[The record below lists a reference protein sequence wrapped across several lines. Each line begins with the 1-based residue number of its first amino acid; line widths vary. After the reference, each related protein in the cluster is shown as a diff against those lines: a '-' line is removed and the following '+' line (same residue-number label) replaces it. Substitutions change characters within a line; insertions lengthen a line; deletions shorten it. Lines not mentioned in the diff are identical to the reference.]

1 MPGSLGDTLRTVGG
15 APDAPSREDDMH
27 CSRTSAASAP
37 SLLLALF
44 LSAPPPPA
52 TAQASPEPAR
62 VHKSVRGTLQ
72 SVDRRLSSVI
82 MKSDAG
88 ESLTWRF
95 SPAVIGEAAKFE
107 AGTPVIVIYR
117 QTAQNE
123 KRVTALAFP
132 GAAAKPVYVNLTG
145 SRVVLRS
152 GAAVGDV
159 CGQAESGTVTES
171 IIPPGERAEVKEACW
186 CCAPSGN
193 TCTPG
198 NKSGNGQAFLE
209 RCFE

>member
-1 MPGSLGDTLRTVGG
+1 
-15 APDAPSREDDMH
+15 MH
-27 CSRTSAASAP
+27 WSRTSALSAS
-37 SLLLALF
+37 SFLLALF

-52 TAQASPEPAR
+52 AAQASPEPAR

-72 SVDRRLSSVI
+72 SVDSRLSSVI

-88 ESLTWRF
+88 ETLTWRF
-95 SPAVIGEAAKFE
+95 GPAVIAEAAQFK

-117 QTAQNE
+117 QTAPNE

-145 SRVVLRS
+145 ARVVLRS
-152 GAAVGDV
+152 AAAVGDV
-159 CGQAESGTVTES
+159 CGAAQSGAVTES
-171 IIPPGERAEVKEACW
+171 VIPPGERAEVKDACW
-186 CCAPSGN
+186 CCAPAGN
-193 TCTPG
+193 TCTPA
-198 NKSGNGQAFLE
+198 NKSGIGQALLE